1 MTCRLYIGVDDG
13 HGIDA
18 AFFRDQV
25 SPEHALDVLTR
36 CYPDSGAARAFVDTL
51 GAARAPDDEDGPAAD
66 PRPDGVLVLSDVD
79 MFLCEADA
87 LWVGAALL
95 HHDGVWTMYGRD
107 DLHAATARLMDRM
120 HVDEWTAQTHLPVIR
135 SIIATGSGP
144 EDLALLLDLEDMIGV
159 GIDHAILAR
168 LIRWYG
174 REFLRRIIDGQNG
187 PDFPLS
193 CVTSTVIHMYAAR
206 AWRQGAIRGFSES
219 HEGFN
224 ADYADGQEDPD
235 VKTIVDR
242 WDNPYG
248 YV

>member
-13 HGIDA
+13 RGIDA

-25 SPEHALDVLTR
+25 SPGHALDVLTR

-66 PRPDGVLVLSDVD
+66 PRSDGVLVLSDVD

-95 HHDGVWTMYGRD
+95 HHDGVWTMYGQD
-107 DLHAATARLMDRM
+107 DLHAATIRLADRM
-120 HVDEWTAQTHLPVIR
+120 HVDDWAVRMHLPAIR
-135 SIIATGSGP
+135 HIIATGNGP
-144 EDLALLLDLEDMIGV
+144 EDLALLLDLEDMAGV
-159 GIDHAILAR
+159 PIDYDILAC
-168 LIRWYG
+168 LIHWCG
-174 REFLRRIIDGQNG
+174 REPLRRIIGGQDERES
-187 PDFPLS
+187 PRS
-193 CVTSTVIHMYAAR
+193 SATRVIIRMYAAR
-206 AWRQGAIRGFSES
+206 AWRQGAIHGFSES

-242 WDNPYG
+242 WDNPYD

>member
-95 HHDGVWTMYGRD
+95 HRDGVWTMYGRD
-107 DLHAATARLMDRM
+107 DLHAATARLTDRM
-120 HVDEWTAQTHLPVIR
+120 NVDEWTAQTHLPVIR
-135 SIIATGSGP
+135 SIIATGGGP
-144 EDLALLLDLEDMIGV
+144 EDLALLLDLEDMTGV

-174 REFLRRIIDGQNG
+174 RESLRRIIDGQNG

-193 CVTSTVIHMYAAR
+193 RVTSTVIHMYAAR

-224 ADYADGQEDPD
+224 ADYADGREDPD

-242 WDNPYG
+242 WDNPYD
-248 YV
+248 YI